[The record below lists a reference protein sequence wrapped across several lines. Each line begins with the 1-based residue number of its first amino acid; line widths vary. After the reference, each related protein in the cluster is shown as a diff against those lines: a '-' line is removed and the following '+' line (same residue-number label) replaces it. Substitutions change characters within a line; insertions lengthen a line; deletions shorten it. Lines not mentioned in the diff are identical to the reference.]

1 MVAFRAEIGSVCN
14 SFWSWFAARRYS
26 FCGGSLLSWCADSKT
41 LRSPLTLFQAHRG
54 PAARGKTTGFKR
66 TWHCKGDTLDLLRKG
81 KSFCRKRRAKDIELL
96 FKQTPHPDLQ
106 PDYSERVK
114 WHHGWWCK
122 TSGLHTG
129 SRGNCRG
136 FFYGVNIFLWQ
147 WKLFLECKQGKAT
160 QQFWTGF
167 FLCIIE
173 K

>member
-81 KSFCRKRRAKDIELL
+81 KSFCRKRIAKDIELL

-129 SRGNCRG
+129 SRGNCRVFFMVWI
-136 FFYGVNIFLWQ
+136 FFYGSESYFLNANMA
-147 WKLFLECKQGKAT
+147 KLLSSFELDFSFA
-160 QQFWTGF
+160 
-167 FLCIIE
+167 L
-173 K
+173 

>member
-81 KSFCRKRRAKDIELL
+81 KSFCCKRRAKDIELL

-136 FFYGVNIFLWQ
+136 FFMVWIFFYGSESYFLNANRA
-147 WKLFLECKQGKAT
+147 KLLSSFELDFSFA
-160 QQFWTGF
+160 
-167 FLCIIE
+167 L
-173 K
+173 